1 MRDRDRKRGG
11 DTQTGKGH
19 TARRLGGGSK
29 ECGKRRERMGLLM
42 ETGGAWVG
50 WDTVAIKEGFTKG
63 RYRQESR
70 AREEAWARDSNW
82 GGQEG

>member
-1 MRDRDRKRGG
+1 
-11 DTQTGKGH
+11 
-19 TARRLGGGSK
+19 
-29 ECGKRRERMGLLM
+29 MGLLM